1 MKTTIAA
8 AILCLT
14 IFACQPKEV
23 DTLDIRKPWKA
34 LSVKENGTVVYNAAS
49 TKNTRPLYSG
59 FRLDLS
65 SIDKVIFT
73 DVDSRKLSGKWSLST
88 DYKRLILEDL
98 TPPPSE
104 TSGNVE
110 FYITSSRSDRLL
122 LKRTTDSK
130 KTGNTINVY
139 ELVPE

>member
-1 MKTTIAA
+1 MKKMISA
-8 AILCLT
+8 AIFCLT
-14 IFACQPKEV
+14 VTACQPKEV
-23 DTLDIRKPWKA
+23 DTLDIRKTWKA
-34 LSVKENGTVVYNAAS
+34 LTVKENGVVVYNAIG
-49 TKNTRPLYSG
+49 TKNTRPLYAG

-73 DVDSRKLSGKWSLST
+73 DVDNRKVTGRWSLST
-88 DYKRLILEDL
+88 DYKRLILEEL

-110 FYITSSRSDRLL
+110 FHITSSASDRLL
-122 LKRTTDSK
+122 LKRTAFSQ
-130 KTGNTINVY
+130 KTGNTLNEY

>member
-14 IFACQPKEV
+14 ISACQPKEV

-73 DVDSRKLSGKWSLST
+73 DLDSRKLNGKWSLST

-110 FYITSSRSDRLL
+110 FYITSSTSDRLL
-122 LKRTTDSK
+122 LKRTTNSK
-130 KTGNTINVY
+130 KTGNTINEY